1 MDDNRG
7 QGRSVFGVIGPTS
20 GTDFFHSLVEQ
31 LARSVEADCAWL
43 AESIPGSEAKLRTLA
58 VSIEGRDAQNFEYPI
73 ANTPAQNMFDD
84 TGICLFPGDVRK
96 RFPDDRILRVC
107 NAGGYA
113 GIPVVDSVGNVLG
126 LLAVASRGPL
136 ANTRL
141 LASQLRICANR
152 ATSELEGR
160 SADAALSASEAWL
173 KLMFDHSP
181 DAYLLLTFDG
191 KLLEANR
198 AAERLTGLTRADM
211 ICRNVLIPG
220 IMPEAD
226 IRRAAARLQ
235 VRAAGAPASQEEFTI
250 LQRNGGRAFV
260 ETYSEIVTID
270 GEKVMLLCIRDI
282 TSRKMAQQ
290 ERQNQID
297 RAHQTMNN
305 PQIVALGAETHSDYV
320 RRIAAGTDF
329 TVRDARTIEE
339 FMDLIRDNAC
349 DVLLAEFPMA
359 DIGGEDLLTITRD
372 TCTDCM
378 TIFRVPSSSVAEPCS
393 WFGSGPIRAS
403 TKRRRTAKPSRFWT
417 GRLTRSSHAR
427 RRANPAIRDGGAC
440 WWERALE

>member
-1 MDDNRG
+1 M
-7 QGRSVFGVIGPTS
+7 IG
-20 GTDFFHSLVEQ
+20 
-31 LARSVEADCAWL
+31 
-43 AESIPGSEAKLRTLA
+43 
-58 VSIEGRDAQNFEYPI
+58 
-73 ANTPAQNMFDD
+73 
-84 TGICLFPGDVRK
+84 
-96 RFPDDRILRVC
+96 
-107 NAGGYA
+107 
-113 GIPVVDSVGNVLG
+113 
-126 LLAVASRGPL
+126 
-136 ANTRL
+136 
-141 LASQLRICANR
+141 
-152 ATSELEGR
+152 
-160 SADAALSASEAWL
+160 
-173 KLMFDHSP
+173 
-181 DAYLLLTFDG
+181 
-191 KLLEANR
+191 
-198 AAERLTGLTRADM
+198 
-211 ICRNVLIPG
+211 RNVLIPG

-226 IRRAAARLQ
+226 IRWAAARLQ

-290 ERQNQID
+290 ERQNQLD

-372 TCTDCM
+372 TCADCM
-378 TIFRVPSSSVAEPCS
+378 TIFRVPSSSVADAVQLVRLGAYSCIDEETPDS
-393 WFGSGPIRAS
+393 EVLQMLDRAMGEVES
-403 TKRRRTAKPSRFWT
+403 RQASRESRDQGWRRMLVGESPEMNDVARIIQLVAMRRCT
-417 GRLTRSSHAR
+417 G
-427 RRANPAIRDGGAC
+427 
-440 WWERALE
+440 